1 MVPRALRGR
10 PEAIVAV
17 VLAGHEL
24 GLGPMQSL
32 AQVNLIQ
39 GRPSLAAE
47 AMRALVMAA
56 GHTLVV
62 EAGDDAATVRAHRR
76 DWPAEQWATFRFTL
90 ADAERAGLLGKD
102 TWKQYPRAMLS
113 ARATSEAC
121 RATFP
126 DVLAGISY
134 TPDELDVIDATV
146 SAEAYQ
152 RDVAQ
157 EPPQRIDPLQQG
169 ADALTVR
176 LNALPGPSRAAFK
189 VWMRAED
196 VRLPPRTMD
205 ELAKMRDHVVT
216 LEREA
221 AAEADAYGTST

>member
-134 TPDELDVIDATV
+134 TPDELDVIDATTV

-157 EPPQRIDPLQQG
+157 EPPQRFDPLHQG
-169 ADALTVR
+169 ADALTVK
-176 LNALPGPSRAAFK
+176 LNALPDKSRAAFRA
-189 VWMRAED
+189 WMRSQGM
-196 VRLPPRTMD
+196 RLPPPTMD
-205 ELAKMRDHVVT
+205 ILGKMADHVAA
-216 LEREA
+216 LEAEA
-221 AAEADAYGTST
+221 AAEADTYET